1 MLDRARSNGKTD
13 FNISIVPSASITIS
27 VISIETSELLP
38 PMGCGRRG
46 GLNINADIWGRL
58 CGILTIL
65 QVPVPSTEPLENRVN
80 SDETKSWK
88 KSSLCFDSSRA
99 LSAFI

>member
-1 MLDRARSNGKTD
+1 MEKYRKYELETILTIGILVVINSSIEKNSPVDMLDRARSNGKTD

-46 GLNINADIWGRL
+46 G
-58 CGILTIL
+58 
-65 QVPVPSTEPLENRVN
+65 
-80 SDETKSWK
+80 
-88 KSSLCFDSSRA
+88 
-99 LSAFI
+99 